1 VGREGEDLSRHDK
14 WLCMMYPRLVLMKKL
29 LSEDG
34 AIFISIGDAEDAQ
47 LRKICDEIFGVTCF
61 VANIAWQR
69 TYSQRNDVD
78 GMGVEIEHI
87 YVYGKNPDWTPLK
100 LERTDEMDSKYANPD
115 KDPNGKWQNTSAN
128 APNAFT
134 HQGMVYAIQNPF
146 TGELLYPPI
155 GRCWTFQQRDMLNYL
170 QGWCNYELR
179 DINDAEK
186 RAEVCG
192 TSKELVRVGVK
203 AIMIKD
209 SFEISQSK
217 AMEVYNRGQWPK
229 LFFTKGGQGGL
240 RRKTYLQKVEGRVAT
255 NYWKMEEVGHTDEAK
270 KEIKT
275 IFEGKCPFETP
286 KPTRLLKR
294 IIDIATEEDSIILDC
309 FAGSGTTGHAVLME
323 NQQKPESQRKFILID
338 IMQTTLL
345 PSVCAA
351 PFQAIPSRARKK
363 RKFTARN

>member
-1 VGREGEDLSRHDK
+1 
-14 WLCMMYPRLVLMKKL
+14 
-29 LSEDG
+29 
-34 AIFISIGDAEDAQ
+34 
-47 LRKICDEIFGVTCF
+47 
-61 VANIAWQR
+61 
-69 TYSQRNDVD
+69 
-78 GMGVEIEHI
+78 
-87 YVYGKNPDWTPLK
+87 
-100 LERTDEMDSKYANPD
+100 MDSKYANPD

-229 LFFTKGGQGGL
+229 LFLPKVDKVDFDVRHICKS
-240 RRKTYLQKVEGRVAT
+240 RRKSSYKLLENGR
-255 NYWKMEEVGHTDEAK
+255 
-270 KEIKT
+270 
-275 IFEGKCPFETP
+275 
-286 KPTRLLKR
+286 
-294 IIDIATEEDSIILDC
+294 
-309 FAGSGTTGHAVLME
+309 SGPH
-323 NQQKPESQRKFILID
+323 
-338 IMQTTLL
+338 
-345 PSVCAA
+345 
-351 PFQAIPSRARKK
+351 
-363 RKFTARN
+363 